1 MKTILRVLPVAV
13 LAVSFGAGAE
23 AQSPAPSSPSS
34 GTANHA
40 DAYYYFTL
48 GHMQEEQFEEEFQ
61 ATGKSEMASQAV
73 DSYKK
78 ALDLEPNSPV
88 IMERLAEIYAESQ
101 RIRDA
106 VTEAQQVLKI
116 DPDNLAAHRLLS
128 RIYVRTLGDLTSSDA
143 QAAGI
148 ARATSE
154 LEAVMKLAPDDS
166 DSALWL
172 ARLYRLQNKPDA
184 AEKALRGILQR
195 EQDNGD
201 ALEQLSQLM
210 MDEGRSKEAIDL
222 LTNAAAD
229 LSSPDVED
237 LLGDAY
243 AQEKQFDKA
252 EDSYKKAVEM
262 DPDEPSHH
270 HGLAD
275 TLVAEQKYPEAI
287 EQFKKLT
294 QLEPGTSENYLR
306 ISQLYRQTGQF
317 DQAETAL
324 MRAKQ
329 LSPGNL
335 EVLDN
340 EAMLYEEEGRYDD
353 AAKVLSDAIAGAK
366 NPTSGQPSASA
377 VAMLYEQLGEAYR
390 KQHNYPSAIDTYVQ
404 MGKLSA
410 ETQKRAQMLTIDTY
424 RESRDIDKAIIEAKK
439 VTAQNPN
446 DPNATGVLAMLY
458 GDKGDAATA
467 TKLLQGLLKGDASD
481 QQVYLDIAE
490 VQQHGKKYADAE
502 QSAQKA
508 ETLAQQ
514 PEEKEPAWY
523 MLGAI
528 YERQKKYELAEDEFK
543 KALGATPNNPAV
555 LNYYG
560 YMLADRGVRL
570 DEATSMIQKAVDQ
583 EPMNGAFLD
592 SLGWAYFKQNKL
604 TEAQENLRKAILH
617 DPDDPTIL
625 SHLGNV
631 YLKLGE
637 NEQAAAL
644 LEKSWAQWQ
653 KVLPADYEAD
663 RANEVDT
670 QLKAVRRRL
679 AQKTSPNAPNPQ

>member
-1 MKTILRVLPVAV
+1 
-13 LAVSFGAGAE
+13 
-23 AQSPAPSSPSS
+23 
-34 GTANHA
+34 
-40 DAYYYFTL
+40 
-48 GHMQEEQFEEEFQ
+48 MQEEQFEEEFQ

-88 IMERLAEIYAESQ
+88 IMERLAEIYAKSQ

-324 MRAKQ
+324 MR
-329 LSPGNL
+329 
-335 EVLDN
+335 
-340 EAMLYEEEGRYDD
+340 
-353 AAKVLSDAIAGAK
+353 
-366 NPTSGQPSASA
+366 
-377 VAMLYEQLGEAYR
+377 GEAAFTGEPR
-390 KQHNYPSAIDTYVQ
+390 S
-404 MGKLSA
+404 
-410 ETQKRAQMLTIDTY
+410 
-424 RESRDIDKAIIEAKK
+424 SR
-439 VTAQNPN
+439 
-446 DPNATGVLAMLY
+446 
-458 GDKGDAATA
+458 
-467 TKLLQGLLKGDASD
+467 
-481 QQVYLDIAE
+481 
-490 VQQHGKKYADAE
+490 
-502 QSAQKA
+502 
-508 ETLAQQ
+508 
-514 PEEKEPAWY
+514 
-523 MLGAI
+523 
-528 YERQKKYELAEDEFK
+528 
-543 KALGATPNNPAV
+543 
-555 LNYYG
+555 
-560 YMLADRGVRL
+560 
-570 DEATSMIQKAVDQ
+570 
-583 EPMNGAFLD
+583 
-592 SLGWAYFKQNKL
+592 
-604 TEAQENLRKAILH
+604 
-617 DPDDPTIL
+617 
-625 SHLGNV
+625 
-631 YLKLGE
+631 
-637 NEQAAAL
+637 
-644 LEKSWAQWQ
+644 
-653 KVLPADYEAD
+653 
-663 RANEVDT
+663 
-670 QLKAVRRRL
+670 
-679 AQKTSPNAPNPQ
+679 